1 MMTAQAEESLPAL
14 GYECPACEGSGKDP
28 EDETKDCRSCDGT
41 GDYSGIANAWG
52 QYGVSSVY
60 VDTDGEDASENPR
73 KLVCMD
79 TFVCETTMTPEGA
92 IDLAGRLYARADEI
106 RDEIRD
112 EQKAG
117 ERKDAVLAGEHFL
130 ETVQDALEP
139 RAFNCLRRS
148 GIWSIEG
155 VRRMSDAELL
165 AIPNLGKT
173 TLARIREVCA

>member
-1 MMTAQAEESLPAL
+1 MSAGAAASLEPLA
-14 GYECPACEGSGKDP
+14 YECPACEGSGKDP

-41 GDYSGIANAWG
+41 GDYPGIANAWG

-60 VDTDGEDASENPR
+60 IDTDGEDKSADPR

-79 TFVCETTMTPEGA
+79 TFMCETTLTPEGA
-92 IDLAGRLYARADEI
+92 IELADRLHARAG
-106 RDEIRD
+106 EIRD

-117 ERKDAVLAGEHFL
+117 ERKDAELAGEHFL
-130 ETVQDALEP
+130 ETVRDRLGE

-148 GIWSIEG
+148 GVWSIEG
-155 VRRMSDAELL
+155 VRRLSDAELL
-165 AIPNLGKT
+165 AIPNLGDG

>member
-1 MMTAQAEESLPAL
+1 MSTEAAIGLEPLAF
-14 GYECPACEGSGKDP
+14 ECPACEGSGKDL
-28 EDETKDCRSCDGT
+28 EDETKDCRSCEGT
-41 GDYSGIANAWG
+41 GDYPGIANAWG
-52 QYGVSSVY
+52 QYGVSDIY
-60 VDTDGEDASENPR
+60 IDTDGEDKSENPR

-79 TFVCETTMTPEGA
+79 TFMCETTMTPEGA
-92 IDLAGRLYARADEI
+92 RELANRLYARADEI
-106 RDEIRD
+106 RDEQ
-112 EQKAG
+112 EAG
-117 ERKDAVLAGEHFL
+117 ERKDAELAGEHFL